1 MCIGTWTVV
10 DLHCRPTVQYVH
22 NGAPISPAIEHNP
35 SPIILLYTYVGFYV
49 ALVQSETVRSSDL
62 AQNLAKIKMSK
73 IPVSFYCTPK
83 NQIQKR

>member
-1 MCIGTWTVV
+1 MIGKSSHVTRT
-10 DLHCRPTVQYVH
+10 LFTLPQCS
-22 NGAPISPAIEHNP
+22 AMEHNP
-35 SPIILLYTYVGFYV
+35 SPIILLCTYVGFYV
-49 ALVQSETVRSSDL
+49 ALVQSQTVRFSNL